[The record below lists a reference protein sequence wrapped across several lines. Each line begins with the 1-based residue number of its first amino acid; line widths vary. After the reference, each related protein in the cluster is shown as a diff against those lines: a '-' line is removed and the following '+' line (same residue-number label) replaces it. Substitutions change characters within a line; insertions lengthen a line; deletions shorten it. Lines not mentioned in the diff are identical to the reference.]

1 MALITEDHLEQQAL
15 DQVIL
20 FQAADGQVTLD
31 VRLEADTVWL
41 SQAQMAELFGRER
54 SVISKHIS
62 NVFREGEL
70 AQESTCAKFAQ
81 VQTEGTRA
89 IQRQVDFYNL
99 DVIISVGYRVKSPRG
114 TQFRI
119 WATQVLRQHLIQG
132 YSLHQRRLQERG
144 LGELQQALALMARTL
159 SARGLVSDEGQAVME
174 VVQRYSRAWRWLLA
188 YDEDRLAPTTAEP
201 DGEPEALGL
210 AEAQRA
216 IVTLRADLA
225 GRGEATSLFGQ
236 DNRQALAG
244 ILGAIEQTF
253 DGQPLYPS
261 AQLQAAHLLYFVIKD
276 HPFTDG
282 NKRIGTLL
290 FLEFLRRNQLLL
302 LPDDQPR
309 IADNGMAA
317 LALLIAESA
326 PQQKDLMI
334 RLVMALLED
343 HP

>member
-1 MALITEDHLEQQAL
+1 MALITEDHLEPQAL

-20 FQAADGQVTLD
+20 FQAADGQVSLD

-41 SQAQMAELFGRER
+41 SQALMAELFGRER
-54 SVISKHIS
+54 SVITRHVG

-70 AQESTCAKFAQ
+70 PEKSNVHFLHIAGADRP
-81 VQTEGTRA
+81 VG
-89 IQRQVDFYNL
+89 FYSL
-99 DVIISVGYRVKSPRG
+99 DVIISVGYRVKSSRG

-144 LGELQQALALMARTL
+144 LGDIQQALALMARTL
-159 SARGLVSDEGQAVME
+159 SSRGLVSDEGQAVLE

-188 YDEDRLAPTTAEP
+188 YDEDRLAPATAEP
-201 DGEPEALGL
+201 NGVPEELGF

-216 IVTLRADLA
+216 IHSLRADLA

-244 ILGAIEQTF
+244 ILRAIEQTF
-253 DGQPLYPS
+253 DGQPLYPT
-261 AQLQAAHLLYFVIKD
+261 AQLRAAHLLYFVIKD

-302 LPDDQPR
+302 LTDGQPR

-326 PQQKDLMI
+326 PQQKDLMT

-343 HP
+343 Q

>member
-1 MALITEDHLEQQAL
+1 MAMIAENHLEQQAL
-15 DQVIL
+15 DQVIF
-20 FQAADGQVTLD
+20 FQAADGQVSLD

-54 SVISKHIS
+54 SVITRHVG

-70 AQESTCAKFAQ
+70 AEKSNVHFLHIAGADRP
-81 VQTEGTRA
+81 VG
-89 IQRQVDFYNL
+89 FYSL

-132 YSLHQRRLQERG
+132 YTLHQRRLQERG
-144 LGELQQALALMARTL
+144 LGDLQQALALMARTL
-159 SARGLVSDEGQAVME
+159 SARGLVNDEGQAVLE

-188 YDEDRLAPTTAEP
+188 YDEDRLAPATTEP
-201 DGEPEALGL
+201 DGVPETLGL

-216 IVTLRADLA
+216 IGTLRHDLS
-225 GRGEATSLFGQ
+225 RCGEATPLFGRE
-236 DNRQALAG
+236 NRQALAG

-253 DGQPLYPS
+253 DGQPLYPT
-261 AQLQAAHLLYFVIKD
+261 AQLRAAHLLYFVIKD
-276 HPFTDG
+276 HPFADG

-302 LPDDQPR
+302 LADGQPR

-326 PQQKDLMI
+326 PQQKELMI

-343 HP
+343 QL

>member
-1 MALITEDHLEQQAL
+1 MALIVENHLEQQAL
-15 DQVIL
+15 DQVIF
-20 FQAADGQVTLD
+20 FQAADGQVSLD

-54 SVISKHIS
+54 SVITRHVG

-70 AQESTCAKFAQ
+70 AEKSNVHFLHIAGADRP
-81 VQTEGTRA
+81 VG
-89 IQRQVDFYNL
+89 FYNL

-132 YSLHQRRLQERG
+132 YTLHQRRLQERG
-144 LGELQQALALMARTL
+144 LGDLQQALALMARIL
-159 SARGLVSDEGQAVME
+159 SARGLVSDEGQAVLE

-188 YDEDRLAPTTAEP
+188 YDEDRLAPAFAEP
-201 DGEPEALGL
+201 DGVPEALGL

-216 IVTLRADLA
+216 IDTLRRDLA
-225 GRGEATSLFGQ
+225 RCGETTPLFGQ
-236 DNRQALAG
+236 ENRQALAG

-253 DGQPLYPS
+253 DGQPLYPT
-261 AQLQAAHLLYFVIKD
+261 AQLRAAHLLYFVIKD
-276 HPFTDG
+276 HPFADG

-302 LPDDQPR
+302 LPDGQPR

-326 PQQKDLMI
+326 PQQKDLII
-334 RLVMALLED
+334 RLVLALLED
-343 HP
+343 QDSP

>member
-1 MALITEDHLEQQAL
+1 MALIAENHLEQQAL
-15 DQVIL
+15 DQVIF
-20 FQAADGQVTLD
+20 FQAADGQVSLD

-54 SVISKHIS
+54 SVITRHVG

-70 AQESTCAKFAQ
+70 AEKSNVHFLHIAGADRP
-81 VQTEGTRA
+81 VG
-89 IQRQVDFYNL
+89 FYSL

-132 YSLHQRRLQERG
+132 YTLHQRRLQERG
-144 LGELQQALALMARTL
+144 LGDLQQALALMARTL
-159 SARGLVSDEGQAVME
+159 SAQGLVNDEGQAVLE

-188 YDEDRLAPTTAEP
+188 YDEDRLAPAFAEP
-201 DGEPEALGL
+201 DGVPEALGL
-210 AEAQRA
+210 AEAHRA
-216 IVTLRADLA
+216 IDTLRRDLA
-225 GRGEATSLFGQ
+225 RCGEATPLFGQ
-236 DNRQALAG
+236 ENRQALAG

-253 DGQPLYPS
+253 DGQPLYPT
-261 AQLQAAHLLYFVIKD
+261 AQLRAAHLLYFVIKD
-276 HPFTDG
+276 HPFADG

-302 LPDDQPR
+302 LADGQPR

-326 PQQKDLMI
+326 PQQKALMI

-343 HP
+343 QL

>member
-15 DQVIL
+15 DQVIF
-20 FQAADGQVTLD
+20 FQAADGQVSLD

-54 SVISKHIS
+54 SVITRHVG

-70 AQESTCAKFAQ
+70 AEKSNVHFLHIAGADRP
-81 VQTEGTRA
+81 VG
-89 IQRQVDFYNL
+89 FYSL

-132 YSLHQRRLQERG
+132 YTLHQRRLQERG
-144 LGELQQALALMARTL
+144 LGDLQQALALMARTL
-159 SARGLVSDEGQAVME
+159 SARGLVSDEGQAVLE

-188 YDEDRLAPTTAEP
+188 YDEDRLAPATAEP
-201 DGEPEALGL
+201 DGVPETLGL

-216 IVTLRADLA
+216 IDTLRHDLS
-225 GRGEATSLFGQ
+225 RCGEATPLFGRE
-236 DNRQALAG
+236 NRQALAG

-253 DGQPLYPS
+253 DGQPLYPT
-261 AQLQAAHLLYFVIKD
+261 AQLRAAHLLYFVIKD
-276 HPFTDG
+276 HPFADG

-302 LPDDQPR
+302 LADGQPR

-326 PQQKDLMI
+326 PQQKELMI

-343 HP
+343 QL

>member
-1 MALITEDHLEQQAL
+1 MALITEDHLEQQAR

-20 FQAADGQVTLD
+20 FQAADGQVSLD

-54 SVISKHIS
+54 SVITRHVR

-70 AQESTCAKFAQ
+70 PEQSNVHFLHIAGADRP
-81 VQTEGTRA
+81 VG
-89 IQRQVDFYNL
+89 FYSL

-159 SARGLVSDEGQAVME
+159 SSRGLVSDEGQAVLE

-188 YDEDRLAPTTAEP
+188 YDEDRLPPITAEP
-201 DGEPEALGL
+201 DGSPEALKL
-210 AEAQRA
+210 EEAQRA
-216 IVTLRADLA
+216 IETLRADLA
-225 GRGEATSLFGQ
+225 RCGEATPLFGL

-253 DGQPLYPS
+253 DGQPLYPT
-261 AQLQAAHLLYFVIKD
+261 AQLRAAHLLYFVIKD
-276 HPFTDG
+276 HPFADG

-302 LPDDQPR
+302 LADGEPR

-326 PQQKDLMI
+326 PQQKELMI
-334 RLVMALLED
+334 RLVIALLED
-343 HP
+343 QGTT

>member
-1 MALITEDHLEQQAL
+1 MAAITPPAGLPQDAL
-15 DQVIL
+15 GQVVM
-20 FQAADGQVTLD
+20 FEAADGQVSLD

-41 SQAQMAELFGRER
+41 SQAQMAKLFGRER
-54 SVISKHIS
+54 SVITRHVG

-70 AQESTCAKFAQ
+70 PEESNVHFLHIAGADRP
-81 VQTEGTRA
+81 VG
-89 IQRQVDFYNL
+89 FYSL

-132 YSLHQRRLQERG
+132 YTLHQRRLQERG
-144 LGELQQALALMARTL
+144 LGELEQALALMARTL
-159 SARGLVSDEGQAVME
+159 SSHDLVSDEGQAVLQ

-188 YDEDRLAPTTAEP
+188 YDEDRLPSITAEP
-201 DGEPEALGL
+201 DGSPESLGL
-210 AEAQRA
+210 EEAQRA
-216 IVTLRADLA
+216 IETLRADLS
-225 GRGEATSLFGQ
+225 RCGEAAPLFGQ

-253 DGQPLYPS
+253 DGQPLYPT
-261 AQLQAAHLLYFVIKD
+261 AQLRAAHLLYFVIKD
-276 HPFTDG
+276 HPFADG

-302 LPDDQPR
+302 LADGQPR
-309 IADNGMAA
+309 LADNGMAA

-334 RLVMALLED
+334 RLVIALLED
-343 HP
+343 QGTL

>member
-20 FQAADGQVTLD
+20 FQAADGQVSLD

-54 SVISKHIS
+54 SVITRHVG

-70 AQESTCAKFAQ
+70 PEKSNVHFLHIAGADRP
-81 VQTEGTRA
+81 VG
-89 IQRQVDFYNL
+89 FYNL

-144 LGELQQALALMARTL
+144 LGDLQQALALMARTL
-159 SARGLVSDEGQAVME
+159 SSRGLVSDEGQAVLE

-188 YDEDRLAPTTAEP
+188 YDEDRLPPITAEP
-201 DGEPEALGL
+201 DGSPEALKL
-210 AEAQRA
+210 EEAQRA
-216 IVTLRADLA
+216 IETLRADLA
-225 GRGEATSLFGQ
+225 RCGEATPLFGL

-253 DGQPLYPS
+253 DGQPLYPT
-261 AQLQAAHLLYFVIKD
+261 AQLRAAHLLYFVIKD
-276 HPFTDG
+276 HPFADG

-302 LPDDQPR
+302 LADGQPR

-326 PQQKDLMI
+326 PQQKELMI
-334 RLVMALLED
+334 RLVIALLED
-343 HP
+343 QGTT

>member
-20 FQAADGQVTLD
+20 FQAADGQVSLD

-54 SVISKHIS
+54 SVITRHVR

-70 AQESTCAKFAQ
+70 PEQSNVHFLHIAGADRP
-81 VQTEGTRA
+81 VG
-89 IQRQVDFYNL
+89 FYNL

-132 YSLHQRRLQERG
+132 YTLHQRRLQERG

-159 SARGLVSDEGQAVME
+159 SSRGLVSDEGQAVLE

-188 YDEDRLAPTTAEP
+188 YDEDRLAPATAEP
-201 DGEPEALGL
+201 DGVPETLGL
-210 AEAQRA
+210 SEAQRA
-216 IVTLRADLA
+216 IDTLRHDLS
-225 GRGEATSLFGQ
+225 RCGEATPLFGRE
-236 DNRQALAG
+236 NRQALAG

-253 DGQPLYPS
+253 DGQPLYPT
-261 AQLQAAHLLYFVIKD
+261 AQLRAAHLLYFVIKD
-276 HPFTDG
+276 HPFADG

-302 LPDDQPR
+302 LADGQPR

-326 PQQKDLMI
+326 PQQKELMI

-343 HP
+343 QL

>member
-1 MALITEDHLEQQAL
+1 MALIAENHLEQQAL
-15 DQVIL
+15 DQVIF
-20 FQAADGQVTLD
+20 FQAADGQVSLD

-54 SVISKHIS
+54 SVITRHVG

-70 AQESTCAKFAQ
+70 AEKSNVHFLHIAGADRP
-81 VQTEGTRA
+81 VG
-89 IQRQVDFYNL
+89 FYSL

-132 YSLHQRRLQERG
+132 YTLHQRRLQERG
-144 LGELQQALALMARTL
+144 LGDLQQALALMARTL
-159 SARGLVSDEGQAVME
+159 SARGLVSDEGQAVLE

-188 YDEDRLAPTTAEP
+188 YDEDRLAPATAEP
-201 DGEPEALGL
+201 DGVPETLGL

-216 IVTLRADLA
+216 IDTLRHDLS
-225 GRGEATSLFGQ
+225 RCGEATPLFGRE
-236 DNRQALAG
+236 NRQALAG

-253 DGQPLYPS
+253 DGQPLYPT
-261 AQLQAAHLLYFVIKD
+261 AQLRAAHLLYFVIKD
-276 HPFTDG
+276 HPFADG

-302 LPDDQPR
+302 LADGQPR

-326 PQQKDLMI
+326 PQQKELMI

-343 HP
+343 QL

>member
-1 MALITEDHLEQQAL
+1 MALITEIPLEQQAR

-20 FQAADGQVTLD
+20 FQAADGQVSLD

-54 SVISKHIS
+54 SVITRHVG

-70 AQESTCAKFAQ
+70 PEKSNVHFLHIAGADRP
-81 VQTEGTRA
+81 VG
-89 IQRQVDFYNL
+89 FYNL

-144 LGELQQALALMARTL
+144 LGDLQQALALMARTL
-159 SARGLVSDEGQAVME
+159 SARGLVSDEGQAVLE

-188 YDEDRLAPTTAEP
+188 YDEDRLAPAFAEP
-201 DGEPEALGL
+201 DGVPEALGL
-210 AEAQRA
+210 AEAQLA
-216 IVTLRADLA
+216 IDTLRRDLA
-225 GRGEATSLFGQ
+225 RCGEATPLFGQ
-236 DNRQALAG
+236 ENRQALAG

-253 DGQPLYPS
+253 DGQPLYPT
-261 AQLQAAHLLYFVIKD
+261 AQLRAAHLLYFVIKD
-276 HPFTDG
+276 HPFADG

-302 LPDDQPR
+302 LADGQPR

-334 RLVMALLED
+334 HLVLALLED
-343 HP
+343 QDSP

>member
-1 MALITEDHLEQQAL
+1 MALIAENHLEQQAL
-15 DQVIL
+15 DQVIF
-20 FQAADGQVTLD
+20 FQAADGQVSLD

-54 SVISKHIS
+54 SVITRHVG

-70 AQESTCAKFAQ
+70 AEKSNVHFLHIAGADRP
-81 VQTEGTRA
+81 VG
-89 IQRQVDFYNL
+89 FYSL

-132 YSLHQRRLQERG
+132 YTLHQRRLQERG
-144 LGELQQALALMARTL
+144 LGDLQQALALMARTL
-159 SARGLVSDEGQAVME
+159 SARGLVNDEGQAVLE

-188 YDEDRLAPTTAEP
+188 YDEDRLAPAFAEP
-201 DGEPEALGL
+201 DGVPEALGL
-210 AEAQRA
+210 AEAHRA
-216 IVTLRADLA
+216 IDTLRRDLA
-225 GRGEATSLFGQ
+225 RCGEATPLFGQ
-236 DNRQALAG
+236 ENRQALAG

-253 DGQPLYPS
+253 DGQPLYPT
-261 AQLQAAHLLYFVIKD
+261 AQLRAAHLLYFVIKD
-276 HPFTDG
+276 HPFADG

-302 LPDDQPR
+302 LADGQPR

-326 PQQKDLMI
+326 PQQKALMI

-343 HP
+343 QL

>member
-1 MALITEDHLEQQAL
+1 MALITEDHLEQQCL

-54 SVISKHIS
+54 SVITRHVG

-70 AQESTCAKFAQ
+70 PEKSNVHFLHIAGADRP
-81 VQTEGTRA
+81 VG
-89 IQRQVDFYNL
+89 FYNL
-99 DVIISVGYRVKSPRG
+99 DVIIAVGYRVTSPRG

-119 WATQVLRQHLIQG
+119 WATQVLRQHLIEG
-132 YSLHQRRLQERG
+132 YTLHQRRLQERG
-144 LGELQQALALMARTL
+144 LGDLQQALALMARTL
-159 SARGLVSDEGQAVME
+159 SARGLVSDEGQAVLE

-343 HP
+343 QP